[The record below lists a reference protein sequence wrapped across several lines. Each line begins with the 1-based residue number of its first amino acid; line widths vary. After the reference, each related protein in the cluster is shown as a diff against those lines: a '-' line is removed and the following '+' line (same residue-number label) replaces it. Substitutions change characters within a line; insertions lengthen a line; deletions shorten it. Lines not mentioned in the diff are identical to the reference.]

1 MPIYSLWFCWR
12 GDPLPVLER
21 GSTLR
26 CFTILILVKIF
37 KKRERWKEL
46 KSIGLQTVLSQNL
59 RYWWRLSGTCCNLIL
74 FCLVLE
80 SQNID
85 LVSICVIL
93 QEHGSIFAKYFCNC
107 VELLPFWESNIL
119 PHRALP
125 TEDTCSSRGDWNRGA
140 MIWWMQW
147 RPGQKKIWRQKV
159 DFVEPKR
166 AKGQKTFSFG
176 GV

>member
-1 MPIYSLWFCWR
+1 M
-12 GDPLPVLER
+12 
-21 GSTLR
+21 
-26 CFTILILVKIF
+26 
-37 KKRERWKEL
+37 
-46 KSIGLQTVLSQNL
+46 
-59 RYWWRLSGTCCNLIL
+59 LSGTCCNLIL

-107 VELLPFWESNIL
+107 VKLLPFWESNIL

-147 RPGQKKIWRQKV
+147 RPGQRQIWRHKV
-159 DFVEPKR
+159 DFVEVEPKR
-166 AKGQKTFSFG
+166 QFVLGEFSIWPKKGSFKSVG
-176 GV
+176 ERDLYCLCYTQEWGVCTLVFHNICIFW